1 MLGLFALGSFA
12 WLVCLALFVVAA
24 PVIVACVALREA
36 ARHSR
41 PAGPEPVGEEAE
53 PEPPARVWPDGHAR
67 FGCAGWRYDLF
78 DVEGLDGAI
87 LAVLEPYTDH
97 SVGYLFEDHPSSDM
111 NPLGVEC
118 AGVYPHPS
126 AEFPGSSLWMHRP
139 EVRDFQDFGGKG
151 GMGHRVTC
159 AMTHE
164 ILDNYGHKPVEG
176 PLRGKGARR
185 RR

>member
-1 MLGLFALGSFA
+1 
-12 WLVCLALFVVAA
+12 
-24 PVIVACVALREA
+24 
-36 ARHSR
+36 
-41 PAGPEPVGEEAE
+41 
-53 PEPPARVWPDGHAR
+53 
-67 FGCAGWRYDLF
+67 
-78 DVEGLDGAI
+78 
-87 LAVLEPYTDH
+87 
-97 SVGYLFEDHPSSDM
+97 M

-126 AEFPGSSLWMHRP
+126 VEFPGSSLWMHRP
-139 EVRDFQDFGGKG
+139 EVRGFQDFGGGG

-176 PLRGKGARR
+176 PLRGKGTRR